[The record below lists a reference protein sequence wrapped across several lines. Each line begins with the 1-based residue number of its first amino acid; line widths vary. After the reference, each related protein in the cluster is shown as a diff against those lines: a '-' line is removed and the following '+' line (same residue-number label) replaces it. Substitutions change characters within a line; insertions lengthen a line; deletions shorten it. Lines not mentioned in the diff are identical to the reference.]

1 MNGKEQADLYDEP
14 MTDQDPREGGPA
26 KPEEGEGPTATIPK
40 SLVPGAIEIGEEI
53 VLKVEKVLE
62 NEILVSYA
70 PSKPSEPAGEAESAS
85 PSAGSDEAEP
95 TGSLYD

>member
-1 MNGKEQADLYDEP
+1 MNGTQQRDTAGEDLY
-14 MTDQDPREGGPA
+14 DQDPREGGPA
-26 KPEEGEGPTATIPK
+26 KPEEGEGQTATIPK
-40 SLVPGAIEIGEEI
+40 SLVPGAIEIGQEI
-53 VLKVEKVLE
+53 VVKVEKVLE